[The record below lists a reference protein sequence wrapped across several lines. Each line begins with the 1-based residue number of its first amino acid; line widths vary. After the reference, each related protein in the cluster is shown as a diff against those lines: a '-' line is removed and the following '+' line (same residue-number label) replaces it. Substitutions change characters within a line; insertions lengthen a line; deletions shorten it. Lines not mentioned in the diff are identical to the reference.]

1 MVYVIKKHIFLEQ
14 RLNIKTNPFLKQPFL
29 VTIFFQRHA
38 FILALV
44 IPILISCGGGGGG
57 GSAPEPAPTPTFTVS
72 ATAGANGSIS
82 PATVTVTQGQT
93 TTFTVTPDAGYTVSS
108 ITGCNGTL
116 SETTYTTGTISA
128 ACSITV
134 SFVQFMTT
142 VFDTTAYELP
152 HPGDALDALCA
163 EDPTFVPVNTSLLLP
178 IDLNI
183 DTFNDLVVH
192 YFCGPK
198 VQGLYLDTPT
208 PDAIIAFKNNGD
220 KTFSIANNEVF
231 DAESI
236 KLSGSTRKVVKADFN
251 GDGYSD
257 ILYALN
263 REDGRAQGCDNCA
276 ASNEAPQKII
286 LSDGDGTY
294 TIADLGFNEWTHAVD
309 AVQMPSGNYDAVI
322 SGFRND
328 TVTGFRYIDGSMQEV
343 SDYAN
348 PGGPTNRF
356 GASTM
361 RFFPELTPAAGS
373 MLAVSDSGDCSIQV
387 NLSSFSKASG
397 AWSFVDKT
405 NFNCRSIPNAYESY
419 TNEITDL
426 PLVTID
432 GQDYTGG
439 GFGNEESCTL
449 ELTPGDAPVAVVQFS
464 AQPIEGNYVE
474 GTVYKQSDLPV
485 QNRLNVYEVS
495 DTELMLKTGVVVNE
509 KIDALYRIDACRD
522 INNDGYDDV
531 VLVQNS
537 GGGGEQT
544 NTRAKPIVY
553 LNDQANHLVR
563 LDLTGIPEIDASE
576 DYEAHGFLADMDGD
590 GIEDLVYFRARR
602 GYMSGTALDTNQK
615 NFIRIYWGLKNL
627 QP

>member
-1 MVYVIKKHIFLEQ
+1 
-14 RLNIKTNPFLKQPFL
+14 
-29 VTIFFQRHA
+29 
-38 FILALV
+38 
-44 IPILISCGGGGGG
+44 
-57 GSAPEPAPTPTFTVS
+57 
-72 ATAGANGSIS
+72 
-82 PATVTVTQGQT
+82 
-93 TTFTVTPDAGYTVSS
+93 
-108 ITGCNGTL
+108 
-116 SETTYTTGTISA
+116 
-128 ACSITV
+128 
-134 SFVQFMTT
+134 
-142 VFDTTAYELP
+142 
-152 HPGDALDALCA
+152 
-163 EDPTFVPVNTSLLLP
+163 
-178 IDLNI
+178 
-183 DTFNDLVVH
+183 
-192 YFCGPK
+192 
-198 VQGLYLDTPT
+198 
-208 PDAIIAFKNNGD
+208 
-220 KTFSIANNEVF
+220 
-231 DAESI
+231 
-236 KLSGSTRKVVKADFN
+236 
-251 GDGYSD
+251 
-257 ILYALN
+257 
-263 REDGRAQGCDNCA
+263 
-276 ASNEAPQKII
+276 
-286 LSDGDGTY
+286 
-294 TIADLGFNEWTHAVD
+294 
-309 AVQMPSGNYDAVI
+309 
-322 SGFRND
+322 
-328 TVTGFRYIDGSMQEV
+328 
-343 SDYAN
+343 
-348 PGGPTNRF
+348 
-356 GASTM
+356 
-361 RFFPELTPAAGS
+361 

-405 NFNCRSIPNAYESY
+405 NFNCRSIPNAYEQY

-563 LDLTGIPEIDASE
+563 LDLTGIPEIDPSE